1 VFSLRDTRR
10 RDRVVH
16 LFEGT
21 SARPINPHF
30 KGLDKLLRLACTRR
44 AEHRAFS
51 CRPRRPRVQHLS
63 SANLSLAIRPNQV
76 KNERRA
82 YKKPSERRSRSSSR
96 QSRTV
101 RPSMNRGSTSL
112 GSATRSSVERR
123 TTLPALKHALCVAVR
138 HLLPPSTVC
147 RLTFKLRQHLAAL
160 PCDNFDLARFSFFH
174 LLSRNAEA

>member
-1 VFSLRDTRR
+1 LRDTRR

-82 YKKPSERRSRSSSR
+82 YKKP
-96 QSRTV
+96 RTPLSLFLQAV
-101 RPSMNRGSTSL
+101 EDRPPLDEQGFDFPRKRP
-112 GSATRSSVERR
+112 TRSSVERR

-138 HLLPPSTVC
+138 HLLPPSAVC
-147 RLTFKLRQHLAAL
+147 RLTFKLRQNLAAL

-174 LLSRNAEA
+174 LLSRNAEE